1 MKRIWIRIGLGVLLA
16 VSAGAFLLMAVA
28 FVDSLWYQPE
38 EPILLDSIIAD
49 KERWETPGEDVFCT
63 AEVTPTLLGSL
74 TVPVEKM
81 GFEPFFHPETEK
93 VIFKVSRRKKEPEV
107 LFYHAVNDPDPLSL
121 EEYPLLAEIFA
132 ENPEDSLI
140 CAVWGRK
147 LERVVLYDNVDML
160 YSSFTLEDQGYGRK
174 MWLGSH
180 KPAILTFSED
190 YEENTL
196 YLYKMTEETNFLPHL
211 TMKELWRYD
220 EEERL
225 ARQALFVKHEE
236 GEGK

>member
-1 MKRIWIRIGLGVLLA
+1 MKRIWIRIGLGALL
-16 VSAGAFLLMAVA
+16 VVCAGAFLLMAAA
-28 FVDSLWYQPE
+28 FGLSLWYQPE

-49 KERWETPGEDVFCT
+49 KESWETPHEKVFHT
-63 AEVTPTLLGSL
+63 IDATPTLLGSL
-74 TVPVEKM
+74 TVPAEKFE
-81 GFEPFFHPETEK
+81 FEPYFHPEKAK
-93 VIFKVSRRKKEPEV
+93 VLFKVFLGKEPEV
-107 LFYHAVNDPDPLSL
+107 LFSFLGNDSEWIPLADDPLL
-121 EEYPLLAEIFA
+121 EEIFA
-132 ENPEDSLI
+132 DDPEDSLF

-147 LERVVLYDNVDML
+147 LERVVLYENVYML
-160 YSSFTLEDQGYGRK
+160 YSSFTLEDQGYGRT

-196 YLYKMTEETNFLPHL
+196 YLYKMTEETASLPQL
-211 TMKELWRYD
+211 TVKALWRYE